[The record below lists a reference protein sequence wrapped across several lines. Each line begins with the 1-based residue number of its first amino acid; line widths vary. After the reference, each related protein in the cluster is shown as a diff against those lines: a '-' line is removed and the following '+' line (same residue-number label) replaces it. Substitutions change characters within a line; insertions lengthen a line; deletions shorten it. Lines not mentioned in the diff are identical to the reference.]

1 MGAFLYHFSQFL
13 LHNLCYTLDM
23 QNQTV
28 QNLDIKILEA
38 NPFQPREKINND
50 ELEDLVKSIKI
61 HGILEPLVVAHTPAG
76 YQIIA
81 GERRWRAAKIAGLT
95 EVPTI
100 IKETTPKGM
109 LEMAIIENLQRVNLT
124 PIERAQA
131 FFKLQQEF
139 NLGVGEVADRVGKS
153 VSFISNSIK
162 LLELPDAIKDGLL
175 GKQISEGHARAISGI
190 QDVKTMIEVY
200 KQILKENASVRR
212 AEELARIAKTRT
224 GQTRIFRPKTVVYQV
239 DDEQV
244 KSWEEKVKSY
254 LGARSKLKLKR
265 TTQSTQVSF
274 ILKGDP
280 EETQDGLEK
289 IMGFVNSIKKES

>member
-1 MGAFLYHFSQFL
+1 MKS
-13 LHNLCYTLDM
+13 T
-23 QNQTV
+23 NQTV
-28 QNLDIKILEA
+28 QLLDVKILQA

-61 HGILEPLVVAHTPAG
+61 HGVLEPLVVAHTPAG

-81 GERRWRAAKIAGLT
+81 GERRWRASKLAGLT
-95 EVPTI
+95 EVPAI

-109 LEMAIIENLQRVNLT
+109 LEMAIIENLQRVNLS

-131 FFKLQQEF
+131 FFKLQHEF
-139 NLGVGEVADRVGKS
+139 SLGVSEVAERVGKS
-153 VSFISNSIK
+153 VSFVSNSLK
-162 LLELPDAIKDGLL
+162 LLQLPDAIKDGLL

-190 QDVKTMIEVY
+190 QDIKTMLEVY

-212 AEELARIAKTRT
+212 AEELARIAKTKT
-224 GQTRIFRPKTVVYQV
+224 GQTRIFKPKAVVYQV

-244 KSWEEKVKSY
+244 KQWEEKVKNY

-265 TTQSTQVSF
+265 TTHQTQVSF

-289 IMGFVNSIKKES
+289 IMAFIEKVKKKEV

>member
-1 MGAFLYHFSQFL
+1 MK
-13 LHNLCYTLDM
+13 
-23 QNQTV
+23 NQTV
-28 QNLDIKILEA
+28 QNLDINLLQA
-38 NPFQPREKINND
+38 NPFQPREKINNE

-61 HGILEPLVVAHTPAG
+61 HGILEPLVIAHTPAG

-81 GERRWRAAKIAGLT
+81 GERRWRASKLAGLT
-95 EVPTI
+95 EVPAI

-109 LEMAIIENLQRVNLT
+109 LEMAIIENLQRVNLS

-131 FFKLQQEF
+131 FFRLQQEF
-139 NLGVGEVADRVGKS
+139 SLGVSEVAERVGKS
-153 VSFISNSIK
+153 ISFISNSLK
-162 LLELPDAIKDGLL
+162 LLQLPDAIKDGLL

-190 QDVKTMIEVY
+190 EDIKTMIEVY

-224 GQTRIFRPKTVVYQV
+224 GQTRVFKPKTVVYQV
-239 DDEQV
+239 DDDQV
-244 KSWEEKVKSY
+244 KNWEEKVKNY

-265 TTQSTQVSF
+265 TNQSTQVSF

-280 EETQDGLEK
+280 EETQEGLEK
-289 IMGFVNSIKKES
+289 IMDFIKGIKEGSK

>member
-1 MGAFLYHFSQFL
+1 MKS
-13 LHNLCYTLDM
+13 
-23 QNQTV
+23 QTV
-28 QNLDIKILEA
+28 ENLDINILQA

-61 HGILEPLVVAHTPAG
+61 HGILEPLVIAHTPAG

-81 GERRWRAAKIAGLT
+81 GERRWRAAKIAGLH
-95 EVPTI
+95 EVPAI

-131 FFKLQQEF
+131 FFRLQQEF
-139 NLGVGEVADRVGKS
+139 NLGVGEVAERVGKS
-153 VSFISNSIK
+153 VPFISNSLK
-162 LLELPDAIKDGLL
+162 LLQLPDAIKDGLL

-190 QDVKTMIEVY
+190 VDVKTMIEVY
-200 KQILKENASVRR
+200 KQILKESASVRR
-212 AEELARIAKTRT
+212 AEELARIAKSKT
-224 GQTRIFRPKTVVYQV
+224 GQTRIFRPKAVIYQV
-239 DDEQV
+239 DDQQV
-244 KSWEEKVKSY
+244 TEWETKVKNY

-265 TTQSTQVSF
+265 TNQSTQVSF

-289 IMGFVNSIKKES
+289 IMNLVKKVNS

>member
-1 MGAFLYHFSQFL
+1 
-13 LHNLCYTLDM
+13 M

-50 ELEDLVKSIKI
+50 ELEDLVKSIRI

-244 KSWEEKVKSY
+244 KNWEEKVKSY

-289 IMGFVNSIKKES
+289 IMDFVNSIKKES

>member
-1 MGAFLYHFSQFL
+1 
-13 LHNLCYTLDM
+13 M

-28 QNLDIKILEA
+28 KNIDIKILQA

-61 HGILEPLVVAHTPAG
+61 HGILEPLVIAHTPAG

-95 EVPTI
+95 EVPAI

-139 NLGVGEVADRVGKS
+139 NLGVGQVAERVGKS
-153 VSFISNSIK
+153 VSFISNSLK

-175 GKQISEGHARAISGI
+175 GKQITEGHARAISGI
-190 QDVKTMIEVY
+190 QNIKTMIEVY

-224 GQTRIFRPKTVVYQV
+224 GQTRIFKPRAVVYQI
-239 DDEQV
+239 DDQQV
-244 KSWEEKVKSY
+244 KDWEEKVKNY

-265 TTQSTQVSF
+265 TNQSTQVSF
-274 ILKGDP
+274 ILKGGP
-280 EETQDGLEK
+280 EETQEGLEK
-289 IMGFVNSIKKES
+289 IMDFIQKVKEGKPE

>member
-1 MGAFLYHFSQFL
+1 MKS
-13 LHNLCYTLDM
+13 
-23 QNQTV
+23 QTV
-28 QNLDIKILEA
+28 ENLDINILQA

-61 HGILEPLVVAHTPAG
+61 HGILEPLVIAHTPAG

-81 GERRWRAAKIAGLT
+81 GERRWRAAKIAGLH
-95 EVPTI
+95 EVPAI

-124 PIERAQA
+124 PIKRAQA
-131 FFKLQQEF
+131 FFRLQQEF
-139 NLGVGEVADRVGKS
+139 NLGVGEVAERVGKS
-153 VSFISNSIK
+153 VPFISNSLK
-162 LLELPDAIKDGLL
+162 LLQLPDAIKDGLL

-190 QDVKTMIEVY
+190 VDVKTMIEVY
-200 KQILKENASVRR
+200 KQILKESASVRR
-212 AEELARIAKTRT
+212 AEELARIAKSKT
-224 GQTRIFRPKTVVYQV
+224 GQTRIFRPKAVIYQV
-239 DDEQV
+239 DDQQV
-244 KSWEEKVKSY
+244 TEWETKVKNY

-265 TTQSTQVSF
+265 TNQSTQVSF

-289 IMGFVNSIKKES
+289 IMNLVKKVNS

>member
-1 MGAFLYHFSQFL
+1 
-13 LHNLCYTLDM
+13 M

-50 ELEDLVKSIKI
+50 ELEDLVKSIRI

-289 IMGFVNSIKKES
+289 IMDFVNSIKKES

>member
-1 MGAFLYHFSQFL
+1 M
-13 LHNLCYTLDM
+13 T
-23 QNQTV
+23 NQTV
-28 QNLDIKILEA
+28 QNINVSVLQA
-38 NPFQPREKINND
+38 NPFQPREKISNE

-61 HGILEPLVVAHTPAG
+61 HGILEPLVIAHTPAG

-81 GERRWRAAKIAGLT
+81 GERRWRAAKIAGLM
-95 EVPTI
+95 EVPAI

-139 NLGVGEVADRVGKS
+139 NLGVTEVAERVGKS
-153 VSFISNSIK
+153 TSFISNSLK
-162 LLELPDAIKDGLL
+162 LLQLPDAIKDGLL

-190 QDVKTMIEVY
+190 EDIKTMVEVY

-224 GQTRIFRPKTVVYQV
+224 GQTRIFKPRAVVYQV
-239 DDEQV
+239 DDQQI
-244 KSWEEKVKSY
+244 KDWEAKVKSY
-254 LGARSKLKLKR
+254 LGARAQLKLKR
-265 TTQSTQVSF
+265 TNQSTQVSF
-274 ILKGDP
+274 TLKGDP

-289 IMGFVNSIKKES
+289 IMNFVNKINQDKD

>member
-1 MGAFLYHFSQFL
+1 MK
-13 LHNLCYTLDM
+13 
-23 QNQTV
+23 NQSV
-28 QNLDIKILEA
+28 QNLDINLLQA
-38 NPFQPREKINND
+38 NPFQPREKIRPE

-61 HGILEPLVVAHTPAG
+61 HGILEPLVIAHTPAG

-81 GERRWRAAKIAGLT
+81 GERRWRASKVAGLT
-95 EVPTI
+95 EVPAI

-139 NLGVGEVADRVGKS
+139 SLSVSEVAERVGKS
-153 VSFISNSIK
+153 IPFISNSLK
-162 LLELPDAIKDGLL
+162 LLQLPDAIKDGLL

-190 QDVKTMIEVY
+190 QDIKTMIEVY

-212 AEELARIAKTRT
+212 AEELARIAKSRT
-224 GQTRIFRPKTVVYQV
+224 GQTRIFKPKTVVYQV
-239 DDEQV
+239 DDSQV
-244 KSWEEKVKSY
+244 KQWEEKVKNY

-265 TTQSTQVSF
+265 TNQSTQVSF

-280 EETQDGLEK
+280 EETQEGLEK
-289 IMGFVNSIKKES
+289 IMDFINKIKKEKDSD

>member
-1 MGAFLYHFSQFL
+1 
-13 LHNLCYTLDM
+13 M

-28 QNLDIKILEA
+28 QNIDIKILQA

-61 HGILEPLVVAHTPAG
+61 HGILEPLVIAHTPAG

-95 EVPTI
+95 EVPAI

-139 NLGVGEVADRVGKS
+139 NLGVGEVAERVGKS
-153 VSFISNSIK
+153 VSFISNSLK

-190 QDVKTMIEVY
+190 EDIKTMIEVY

-224 GQTRIFRPKTVVYQV
+224 GQTRIFKPKSVVYQI

-244 KSWEEKVKSY
+244 KDWEQKVKNY

-265 TTQSTQVSF
+265 TNQSTQVSF

-280 EETQDGLEK
+280 EATQEGLEK
-289 IMGFVNSIKKES
+289 IMRFIEAVKSGSEH

>member
-1 MGAFLYHFSQFL
+1 
-13 LHNLCYTLDM
+13 M

-139 NLGVGEVADRVGKS
+139 NLGVGEVAERVGKS

-190 QDVKTMIEVY
+190 QDIKTMIEVY

-224 GQTRIFRPKTVVYQV
+224 GQTRIFRPKTIVYQV
-239 DDEQV
+239 DDQQV
-244 KSWEEKVKSY
+244 KNWEEKVKSY

-289 IMGFVNSIKKES
+289 IMNFVNSIKKEE

>member
-1 MGAFLYHFSQFL
+1 
-13 LHNLCYTLDM
+13 M
-23 QNQTV
+23 QNQIV
-28 QNLDIKILEA
+28 QNIDVKILQT

-61 HGILEPLVVAHTPAG
+61 HGILEPLVIAHTPAG

-81 GERRWRAAKIAGLT
+81 GERRWRAAKLAGLT
-95 EVPTI
+95 DVPAI

-139 NLGVGEVADRVGKS
+139 NLGVGEVAERVGKS
-153 VSFISNSIK
+153 ISFISNSLK

-190 QDVKTMIEVY
+190 QNIKTMVEVY

-224 GQTRIFRPKTVVYQV
+224 GQTRIFKPRAVVYQI
-239 DDEQV
+239 DDQQV
-244 KSWEEKVKSY
+244 KDWEEKVKNY

-265 TTQSTQVSF
+265 TNQSTQVSF
-274 ILKGDP
+274 ILKGGP
-280 EETQDGLEK
+280 EETQEGLEK
-289 IMGFVNSIKKES
+289 IMNFIQKVKAGTE

>member
-1 MGAFLYHFSQFL
+1 
-13 LHNLCYTLDM
+13 M

-81 GERRWRAAKIAGLT
+81 GERRWRAAKIAGLI
-95 EVPTI
+95 EVPAI

-139 NLGVGEVADRVGKS
+139 NLGVGEVAERVGKS

-212 AEELARIAKTRT
+212 AEELARIAKTKT
-224 GQTRIFRPKTVVYQV
+224 GQTRIFRPKTIVYQV
-239 DDEQV
+239 DDEQI
-244 KSWEEKVKSY
+244 KNWEEKVKNY

-280 EETQDGLEK
+280 EETQAGLEK
-289 IMGFVNSIKKES
+289 IMNFIQTIKKED